1 VPTDLSEWPVYRYIG
16 PAEILARVRETAPG
30 NVICCPED
38 VRRWVRE
45 TKQVVQAGSVVATF
59 VVDSTGML
67 RIADRCSEHVACAG
81 GQPVRSAGEMTFQ
94 LGQEIEILEV
104 SNQST
109 GYCPAV
115 ESWGAVARS
124 LVAAGFSVPEGFAL
138 SCEFRRCLQCGDIN
152 LVKDGFFVCGSCE
165 AELPARYNVQ

>member
-1 VPTDLSEWPVYRYIG
+1 MTSRENATGVLYHYVG
-16 PAEILARVRETAPG
+16 PAAVAERFRGAPPG
-30 NVICCPED
+30 TFIQSPDD

-45 TKQVVQAGSVVATF
+45 TGQVLNGGCVVTTF
-59 VVDSTGML
+59 VVDLSGML

-94 LGQEIEILEV
+94 MGPEIEILEV

-115 ESWGAVARS
+115 ESWGAVAQS
-124 LVAAGFSVPEGFAL
+124 LLAAGFSVPEGFAL
-138 SCEFRRCLQCGDIN
+138 SCEFRRCPQTSDTTN
-152 LVKDGFFVCGSCE
+152 APKTD
-165 AELPARYNVQ
+165 A